1 MLRTEFD
8 PQRVEIFTLCQVV
21 MKDRTGTALHCTVL
35 NSAAE
40 SQMLEAAPQHQ
51 PEFK

>member
-21 MKDRTGTALHCTVL
+21 MKDRTGTVL
-35 NSAAE
+35 NSAAGR
-40 SQMLEAAPQHQ
+40 QMLEAAPQHQ